1 MHLDIGL
8 ERSRRNRWIRGV
20 CGGLAHKFGIDAIW
34 VRVGFAIAAFVV
46 PGVSTMAVFLL
57 YVALGLLL
65 PESDTF

>member
-8 ERSRRNRWIRGV
+8 ERSRKNRWIRGV
-20 CGGLAHKFGIDAIW
+20 CGGIAYKLGIGAMW
-34 VRVGFAIAAFVV
+34 VRIGFLLAAIIV
-46 PGVSTMAVFLL
+46 PGVSLIAVLAV

>member
-20 CGGLAHKFGIDAIW
+20 CGGIARKLGIGPMW
-34 VRVGFAIAAFVV
+34 VRIAFLLAAAIV
-46 PGVSTMAVFLL
+46 PGVSLITVLAL
-57 YVALGLLL
+57 YVALGVFL

>member
-20 CGGLAHKFGIDAIW
+20 CGGIAEKLNISPMW
-34 VRVGFAIAAFVV
+34 VRAGFLLAAMII
-46 PGVSTMAVFLL
+46 PGVSLIVVLAV
-57 YVALGLLL
+57 YVGLGILL